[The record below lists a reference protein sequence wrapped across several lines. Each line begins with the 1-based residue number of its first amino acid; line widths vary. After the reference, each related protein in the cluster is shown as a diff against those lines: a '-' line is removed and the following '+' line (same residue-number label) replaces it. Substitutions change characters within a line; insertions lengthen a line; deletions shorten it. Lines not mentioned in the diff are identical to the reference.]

1 MPRVRKRA
9 TAAKVPVMPYWVDS
23 AEASFAF
30 VFSLPLRVLAD
41 EFAGYIMAAIVASL
55 HMETADDLFGTP
67 QGSSRTDKLIA
78 ASIQ

>member
-41 EFAGYIMAAIVASL
+41 EFAGYTMAAILASL
-55 HMETADDLFGTP
+55 HIKTADYLFGIP
-67 QGSSRTDKLIA
+67 QRSP
-78 ASIQ
+78 